1 MSETIL
7 LFPRPL
13 ARYAGRLL
21 LLPLLPHQ
29 SPSKPLPAEIW
40 SIIFSLALS
49 TDASEGPY
57 TNRLS
62 WCVSLMLVCKC
73 FQEMASPLLYSNIKI
88 RTVSCLDQF
97 TSRLYTADQK
107 WDSIRRIP
115 YSTPGR
121 WVQIFDLSKIAA
133 TLDSRQA
140 FAVDSLLTKLFPL
153 MPFLEKLSLPS
164 ALPLSRR
171 AFTSLINRDGNSNL
185 RALSGIC
192 YDVSFSSAV
201 STEEDPSVQLLQ
213 TCHNLER
220 LEITGNAIN
229 PVDLDSF
236 PDGLE
241 VIQVPSSTV
250 RLDLPH
256 LHSITLLSMPSSS
269 LMYALLNTSLP
280 HLRALSI
287 TPYDDI
293 PFPGAFASRFLD
305 IHGKSLWTLSFFTP
319 KSWPTRLHPSPCTLF
334 HTCPNLRHLSL
345 ECPLPVL
352 VLPDATNSPQV
363 ILPLQI
369 ISIPRPKEDFWRT
382 LERLLPSLPSLKIV
396 RMRDVR
402 WLRRGMNNH
411 AQEAGVQGEMR
422 DWRRRLARKGIRLLD
437 GDWKETP

>member
-7 LFPRPL
+7 LCPRPL
-13 ARYAGRLL
+13 ARYAGRFL

-29 SPSKPLPAEIW
+29 PPLKPLPAEIW
-40 SIIFSLALS
+40 SNIFSLALS
-49 TDASEGPY
+49 ADTSGEPC
-57 TNRLS
+57 TNVFS
-62 WCVSLMLVCKC
+62 WCVSLMLVCKY
-73 FQEMASPLLYSNIKI
+73 FQEVTSPLLYANVKI
-88 RTVSCLDQF
+88 RTVGCLNKF

-121 WVQIFDLSKIAA
+121 WVQTFDLSEIAA
-133 TLDSRQA
+133 TLDPQQA
-140 FAVDSLLTKLFPL
+140 FVVDSLLTKLLPL
-153 MPFLEKLSLPS
+153 MPFLVKLSLSS

-171 AFTSLINRDGNSNL
+171 ALASLTNRDGNYNL
-185 RALSGIC
+185 RALTGMC
-192 YDVSFSSAV
+192 YHVSYSSAV
-201 STEEDPSVQLLQ
+201 STDEDPSVQLLQ

-220 LEITGNAIN
+220 LEIIGNAII

-236 PDGLE
+236 PDALE
-241 VIQVPSSTV
+241 VIRVPSSTV
-250 RLDLPH
+250 KLDLPR
-256 LHSITLLSMPSSS
+256 LHSLTLLSMPSSS

-280 HLRALSI
+280 RLKALSI

-293 PFPGAFASRFLD
+293 PYPGAFTSRFLD
-305 IHGKSLWTLSFFTP
+305 IHGKSLLTLSFFTP
-319 KSWPTRLHPSPCTLF
+319 KSWPTRLHPSPSTIF

-352 VLPDATNSPQV
+352 VLPDATDLPQV
-363 ILPLQI
+363 VLPLQI
-369 ISIPRPKEDFWRT
+369 ISIPRPNNDFWRT
-382 LERLLPSLPSLKIV
+382 LERFLPSLPSLKVV

-422 DWRRRLARKGIRLLD
+422 NWRRRLARKGIRLLD
-437 GDWKETP
+437 GDWRDTP